1 MISLM
6 NQSNFDINDLP
17 KEFSSKSS
25 EMFKMFEI
33 FIKSCNI
40 IKNSVEVS
48 FVSREEI
55 KELSKKFRNK
65 DIETNVLSFP
75 KSVISRISNTCE
87 GEIIICND
95 FVLEEAREQ
104 DKDPF
109 HHLLHLF
116 LHSLL
121 HLIGF
126 THDNKNDAILME
138 RKEIEL
144 LSKFGIADPYQ

>member
-1 MISLM
+1 M
-6 NQSNFDINDLP
+6 NQNNFDINDLP
-17 KEFSSKSS
+17 KDFSSKGS
-25 EMFKMFEI
+25 EMSHMFES
-33 FIKSCNI
+33 FIKGCNI
-40 IKNSVEVS
+40 IKTSVEVS

-55 KELSKKFRNK
+55 KKLNKKFRNK

-75 KSVISRISNTCE
+75 KSVVSRISNTCE

-95 FVLEEAREQ
+95 FLLEEAVEQ
-104 DKDPF
+104 NKDPF

-126 THDNKNDAILME
+126 THDDKNDAILME

-144 LSKFGIADPYQ
+144 LSKFGIANPYK

>member
-1 MISLM
+1 MISSM
-6 NQSNFDINDLP
+6 NQNNFDINDLP
-17 KEFSSKSS
+17 KDFSSKTS
-25 EMFKMFEI
+25 EISQMFEI
-33 FIKSCNI
+33 FIKDCDI

-55 KELSKKFRNK
+55 KDLNKKFRNK

-75 KSVISRISNTCE
+75 KSMISRVSNTCE

-95 FVLEEAREQ
+95 FLLEEARVQ

-144 LSKFGIADPYQ
+144 LSKFGIADPYK

>member
-1 MISLM
+1 M
-6 NQSNFDINDLP
+6 NQNNFDINGLP
-17 KEFSSKSS
+17 KDFSSKSS
-25 EMFKMFEI
+25 EMSHMFES
-33 FIKSCNI
+33 FIKGCNI
-40 IKNSVEVS
+40 IKTSVEVS

-55 KELSKKFRNK
+55 KKLNKKFRNK

-75 KSVISRISNTCE
+75 KSVVSRISNTCE

-95 FVLEEAREQ
+95 FLLEEAVEQ
-104 DKDPF
+104 NKDPF

-126 THDNKNDAILME
+126 THDDKNDAILME

-144 LSKFGIADPYQ
+144 LSKFGIANPYK

>member
-1 MISLM
+1 M
-6 NQSNFDINDLP
+6 NQNNFDINDLP
-17 KEFSSKSS
+17 KDFFSKRS
-25 EMFKMFEI
+25 EISLMFER
-33 FIKSCNI
+33 FIKGCNI
-40 IKNSVEVS
+40 IKTSVEVS
-48 FVSREEI
+48 FVSKEEI
-55 KELSKKFRNK
+55 KKLNKQFRNK

-75 KSVISRISNTCE
+75 KSVISSISNTCE

-95 FVLEEAREQ
+95 FLLEEAVEQ
-104 DKDPF
+104 NKEPF

-126 THDNKNDAILME
+126 THDSKNDAILME

-144 LSKFGIADPYQ
+144 LSKFGIADPYK

>member
-1 MISLM
+1 
-6 NQSNFDINDLP
+6 
-17 KEFSSKSS
+17 
-25 EMFKMFEI
+25 MFES
-33 FIKSCNI
+33 FIKGCNI
-40 IKNSVEVS
+40 IKTSVEVS

-55 KELSKKFRNK
+55 KKLNKKFRNK
-65 DIETNVLSFP
+65 NIETNVLSFP
-75 KSVISRISNTCE
+75 KSVVSKISNTCE

-95 FVLEEAREQ
+95 FLLEEAVEQ
-104 DKDPF
+104 NKDPF

-126 THDNKNDAILME
+126 THDDKNDAILME

-144 LSKFGIADPYQ
+144 LSKFGIANPYK

>member
-1 MISLM
+1 M
-6 NQSNFDINDLP
+6 NQNNFDINDLP
-17 KEFSSKSS
+17 KDFSSKGS
-25 EMFKMFEI
+25 EMSHMFES
-33 FIKSCNI
+33 FIKGCNI
-40 IKNSVEVS
+40 IKTSVEVS

-55 KELSKKFRNK
+55 KKLNKKFRNK

-75 KSVISRISNTCE
+75 KSVVSKISNTCE

-95 FVLEEAREQ
+95 FLLEEAVEQ
-104 DKDPF
+104 NKDPF

-126 THDNKNDAILME
+126 THDDKNDAILME

-144 LSKFGIADPYQ
+144 LSKFGIANPYK